1 MSSIKVLSLFDGISC
16 GRVALDRAQIPV
28 ETYWASEIDAKA
40 ILVSNKNYPDIVQ
53 IGDVTALDWPNYM
66 DADLIMGGSPCQGF
80 STIGAALNFDDPR
93 SKLYFEFERAVKT
106 IKPKYFLLENV
117 KMRKDHIDFI
127 SDRLGVQ
134 PVEINSSL
142 VSAQSRKRLYW
153 TNIPIAPL
161 SDKHIYLDDII
172 DHSLLE
178 PRVNNFERSAPM
190 GLGQYVDPYNTR
202 VIINGKSNTLRTNVN
217 NGNMWV
223 AIPGGYRNL
232 TRAEC
237 EQLQTMPEG
246 YTLVPGVSD
255 NQAKR
260 MMGNGWTVD
269 VIAHILKGTGE

>member
-40 ILVSNKNYPDIVQ
+40 ILVSSKNYPDIVQ
-53 IGDVTALDWPNYM
+53 IGDVTTLDWSNYM